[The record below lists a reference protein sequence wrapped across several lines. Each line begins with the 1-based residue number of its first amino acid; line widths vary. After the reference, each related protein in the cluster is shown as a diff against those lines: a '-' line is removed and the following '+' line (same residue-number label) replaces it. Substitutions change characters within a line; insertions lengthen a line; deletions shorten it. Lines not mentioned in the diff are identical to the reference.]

1 MWLSQKKDDLSERYD
16 VIVIGSGY
24 GGAIAASRFAQFG
37 YQVCLLEKGREIVP
51 GEYPNNTEQFLRE
64 VQADCP
70 SGHFGSPSGLFDIRC
85 YKNINVMAG
94 CGLGGTSLI
103 DAGVCARPDASLFQ
117 DAIWPEA
124 IQNDK
129 EMQTYYQRAEEM
141 LRPSP
146 YPRGSQNL
154 NKFDSVQKYVKE
166 MPYQSAMS
174 RPPLLINFKYLRNGF
189 NASGVDQRPCTKCGN
204 CLTGCNEGAKNTLA
218 TNYLPEAKR
227 DGVRIFTQI
236 QVSHIEKDRAL
247 WRVFIKKN
255 NSNHKKKSNDIILR
269 SDTVI
274 LAAGSLGS
282 TEILLRSS
290 QKGLR
295 LSPALGHRFSGN
307 GNMIGMMFNT
317 DHQINAVGLDAH
329 LTPVNDLIG
338 PSTTGMIDIRFGE
351 DLQNTVVLSELT
363 FPGAVSKYL
372 PAVLASLGEKTGK
385 RFGDPE
391 EILREESR
399 VIQSKIRG
407 SYVGAVNHTQLLFA
421 TAHDNSGG
429 RLIMEKDRVKVLWPG
444 VERLPVFYRTN
455 AILEEIA
462 KKMGGTYIANPIWH
476 DVLGQGLFTWNPLG
490 GAVMA
495 DDAKEGVV
503 NHKGQVYSSDR
514 GLSVHEGLYVMDG
527 SVIPRSLG
535 VGPILTICALAER
548 SCEHFRIARQ

>member
-1 MWLSQKKDDLSERYD
+1 M
-16 VIVIGSGY
+16 
-24 GGAIAASRFAQFG
+24 
-37 YQVCLLEKGREIVP
+37 
-51 GEYPNNTEQFLRE
+51 
-64 VQADCP
+64 
-70 SGHFGSPSGLFDIRC
+70 
-85 YKNINVMAG
+85 NIMAG

-103 DAGVCARPDASLFQ
+103 DAGVCSCPDASIFQ
-117 DAIWPEA
+117 DTIWPEA
-124 IQNDK
+124 IQNDR
-129 EMQTYYQRAEEM
+129 EMQSYYQKAEEM

-146 YPRGSQNL
+146 YPRGYQNL
-154 NKFDSVQKYVKE
+154 DKFDSLQKTVKE
-166 MPYQSAMS
+166 MPYQSAI
-174 RPPLLINFKYLRNGF
+174 RRTPLLINFKSLLNGL
-189 NASGVDQRPCTKCGN
+189 NASGVHQRPCTGCGN
-204 CLTGCNEGAKNTLA
+204 CIAGCNEGAKNTLL

-236 QVSHIEKDRAL
+236 QVSHIEKDQSL
-247 WRVFIKKN
+247 WRVFVKKN
-255 NSNHKKKSNDIILR
+255 NRNDKKKSNDIILR
-269 SDTVI
+269 SNIVI

-290 QKGLR
+290 QKGLP

-317 DHQINAVGLDAH
+317 DHKINAVGLDAH
-329 LTPVNDLIG
+329 LTPANDLIG
-338 PSTTGMIDIRFGE
+338 PSTTGRIDIRFGE

-363 FPGAVSKYL
+363 FPGAVSQYL
-372 PAVLASLGEKTGK
+372 PALLVSLAEKTGK
-385 RFGDPE
+385 RVGDPE

-399 VIQSKIRG
+399 AIQSKIRG
-407 SYVGAVNHTQLLFA
+407 SYVGAVNHTQVLLA

-455 AILEEIA
+455 EILEEIA

-476 DVLGQGLFTWNPLG
+476 EVLGQGLFTWNPLG

-495 DDAKEGVV
+495 DDAKDGVV
-503 NHKGQVYSSDR
+503 NHKGQVYASDR

-548 SCEHFRIARQ
+548 SCEHFRVGKK